1 VQKTLVLLRH
11 AKSAWPDGVADHE
24 RPLAKRGRRD
34 APAVARW
41 LRDNGVVPHGVLVSS
56 ARRAVETTD
65 LIIAELKPKPRQIV
79 ADEAYGASPAE
90 LLELVHTLP
99 AEVDVAMLVGHNPG
113 IEVFATLLA
122 KAASTMREFP
132 TSAVAVLE
140 FDEEWDSVEPGAGR
154 LMAFAVPRG

>member
-1 VQKTLVLLRH
+1 VSKTLVLVRH

-41 LRDNGVVPHGVLVSS
+41 LRDNGVVPHVALVSS

-79 ADEAYGASPAE
+79 TNEAYGASPAE
-90 LLELVHTLP
+90 LLELVHALP

-113 IEVFATLLA
+113 IEAFATRLA

-140 FDEEWDSVEPGAGR
+140 FDEDWDSVEPGAGR